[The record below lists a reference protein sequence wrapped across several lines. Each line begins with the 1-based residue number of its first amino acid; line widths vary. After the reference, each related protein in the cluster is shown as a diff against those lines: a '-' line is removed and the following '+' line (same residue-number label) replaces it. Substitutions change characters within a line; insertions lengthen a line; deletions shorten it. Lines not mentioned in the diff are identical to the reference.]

1 MRRAFVVAAILVIDM
16 IFPGK
21 NWLRDSAAVTSPATR
36 AAPPSRR
43 VTVPPDRASFATL
56 RMRLGRAEKQPGG
69 NHKEVQDETR
79 KHSIRF

>member
-1 MRRAFVVAAILVIDM
+1 MRRAFAVAAILVIDM

-21 NWLRDSAAVTSPATR
+21 NWLRDSAPVTSPAAR
-36 AAPPSRR
+36 AAPPARR
-43 VTVPPDRASFATL
+43 VTVPQERASFATL
-56 RMRLGRAEKQPGG
+56 RMRQGRAEKQPGG